1 MIKTF
6 FRWLYHRR
14 QRRAARDRLHGK
26 RKLIP
31 KFRRFSYSAFER
43 ATFGKYDSG
52 RISRWKA
59 ALVYLPLAGFA
70 IWFMVESARAVT
82 MFQP

>member
-1 MIKTF
+1 MFKHL

-14 QRRAARDRLHGK
+14 QRRAAHDRLHGR

-31 KFRRFSYSAFER
+31 KFRRFTNSAFER
-43 ATFGKYDSG
+43 ATFGKYDHG
-52 RISRWKA
+52 GISRWKA
-59 ALVYLPLAGFA
+59 VLIYLPVSGILLWIVF
-70 IWFMVESARAVT
+70 ESFRALT